1 LCLGAQKLPLAWGL
15 CPDTIHVFTAEDDK

>member
-1 LCLGAQKLPLAWGL
+1 LCLGAQKLPVAWGL